1 MKQKDAK
8 DAQDQNAKKSLPLTA
23 AEGTPE
29 TNPRMSAKEMEEL
42 EESLNQAK
50 KKHKVDEKAE
60 RKDHLSAA
68 SQPTRPR
75 GRPVTKP
82 KETEDEVA
90 KRAHGPSRRLAKA
103 APSSKSKA
111 RGKKK
116 QESES
121 GLLESEESDSSEQ
134 PEPSE
139 SESDSDDG
147 TVLQNKKAAPTAAA
161 ESKIPKTIKTGDN
174 EKQPKMVKV
183 KPSTEKEK
191 PEKMPRKVS
200 KEPRTA
206 RKGKTADEI
215 KKTPKTQQKRG
226 GDDSKAE
233 EPKKDIKKRNEYREE
248 LEKLRRRMREM
259 EAKVEESE
267 AGMTDEDGENSLGLV
282 EAKRSKIE
290 EPTKKGK
297 GAKEPKPNHEK
308 KGAKSEGT
316 TGHTDMESP
325 MEKPKSV
332 KERRVRFAEPPEV
345 EIPVKKAK
353 KREAAAGSRAAEGPT
368 NSSQKRKSA
377 LKAKEDAQRP
387 EVEEIPAK
395 KAKNREPAEGSEAA
409 APAAGTNSRQKRKSA
424 LKVKEAEDP
433 NDMADKQKPR
443 KEKSSKD
450 KKGSTPSTV
459 LPSLAERLA
468 ERKAKKQSAER
479 PQEVEEVKEVKY
491 KSQDMTAHSE
501 THEEEKEIQWF
512 CVATV
517 SIQFPP
523 VFLFT
528 RSRILIV
535 ELKHPKGVKDLSI
548 YSILCWC

>member
-8 DAQDQNAKKSLPLTA
+8 DAQDQKAKKLLPLAA

-29 TNPRMSAKEMEEL
+29 TNPRMSTKEMKGL

-50 KKHKVDEKAE
+50 QKHKVDEKAE
-60 RKDHLSAA
+60 RMDHLNAA
-68 SQPTRPR
+68 GQSTRPR

-82 KETEDEVA
+82 KEKEDEVA

-121 GLLESEESDSSEQ
+121 GCLESEESDSSEQ

-147 TVLQNKKAAPTAAA
+147 TVLQNKKAAPTADA
-161 ESKIPKTIKTGDN
+161 ESKIPKTIKTGDK

-233 EPKKDIKKRNEYREE
+233 EPKKDIEKRNEDHEQPA
-248 LEKLRRRMREM
+248 KLRRRMREV

-267 AGMTDEDGENSLGLV
+267 AGMTDEDGENSSGLV
-282 EAKRSKIE
+282 EAKRSKVE
-290 EPTKKGK
+290 E
-297 GAKEPKPNHEK
+297 PNHEK

-353 KREAAAGSRAAEGPT
+353 NREAAAGSRAAEGPT

-387 EVEEIPAK
+387 EVEIPAK

-409 APAAGTNSRQKRKSA
+409 AAGTNSRQKRKSA

-450 KKGSTPSTV
+450 KKGSTPCTV
-459 LPSLAERLA
+459 LPGLAERLA
-468 ERKAKKQSAER
+468 ERRAKKQSAER
-479 PQEVEEVKEVKY
+479 PQEVKEVKC

-501 THEEEKEIQWF
+501 THEEEKEIPAHSETHEEEKEIQWF
-512 CVATV
+512 CVAAV
-517 SIQFPP
+517 SIQCPP

-528 RSRILIV
+528 RSRLLIV
-535 ELKHPKGVKDLSI
+535 KLKHPKGVKDLSI